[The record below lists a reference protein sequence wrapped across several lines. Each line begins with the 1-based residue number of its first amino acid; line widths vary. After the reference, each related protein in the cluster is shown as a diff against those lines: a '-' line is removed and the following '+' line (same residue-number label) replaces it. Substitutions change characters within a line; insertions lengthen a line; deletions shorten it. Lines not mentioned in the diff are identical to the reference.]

1 VLNMEVESATL
12 LALVHGEADEL
23 TRKVAFLEGEL
34 KDARQARDIAEVNFQ
49 GLSTE
54 VADVN
59 Q

>member
-1 VLNMEVESATL
+1 MEVESATS
-12 LALVHGEADEL
+12 LAFVHGEADEL

>member
-1 VLNMEVESATL
+1 MEVESATS
-12 LALVHGEADEL
+12 LAFVHGEDDEL